1 MSIVTRLKHGFNAFF
16 NKDPTPTYNNNSYD
30 YGGYFDQP
38 YRAFTSRSSEK
49 SVVGSIFNRL
59 AVDVASLEYRHAQKN
74 DNDQF
79 VGTIEGELNDR
90 FTISANED
98 QTGTQMIFDCA
109 MTMFENGSAAI
120 VPINTD
126 KNYWTNDTFEVW
138 EARVGYVTKWRP
150 HEVVV
155 KVYNGETGRQQE
167 ARFPK
172 SAACLIQNP
181 FYATMNEPNSNLK
194 RLISKMNLLD
204 AIDAQSASTK
214 MNLLIQLPYT
224 VRSKLREDQ
233 ANKRVKSLEDQ
244 LTNSKYG
251 IAYTDATEKITQLGR
266 PIESSLPE
274 EVKNLTDRVY
284 SQFGLTQ
291 EIMNGTADEA
301 AMLNYFT
308 RTIEPIASAI
318 TEEVT
323 RKWLSKNARTR
334 KQAVV
339 FYRDPFK
346 LVPLSSIAEIANTL
360 ISSEVVSANE
370 VRALIGL
377 KPSSDPRADQLLNPN
392 INPANQESLDLSLS
406 QDNPEDGEYTDEAVE
421 DDNEEEY
428 EQPRDEQTAEFMEKL
443 KQFL

>member
-16 NKDPTPTYNNNSYD
+16 NKDPTPTYNNSYD

-155 KVYNGETGRQQE
+155 KVYNGEIGRQQE

-274 EVKNLTDRVY
+274 EVKN
-284 SQFGLTQ
+284 
-291 EIMNGTADEA
+291 
-301 AMLNYFT
+301 
-308 RTIEPIASAI
+308 
-318 TEEVT
+318 
-323 RKWLSKNARTR
+323 
-334 KQAVV
+334 
-339 FYRDPFK
+339 
-346 LVPLSSIAEIANTL
+346 
-360 ISSEVVSANE
+360 
-370 VRALIGL
+370 
-377 KPSSDPRADQLLNPN
+377 
-392 INPANQESLDLSLS
+392 
-406 QDNPEDGEYTDEAVE
+406 
-421 DDNEEEY
+421 
-428 EQPRDEQTAEFMEKL
+428 
-443 KQFL
+443 